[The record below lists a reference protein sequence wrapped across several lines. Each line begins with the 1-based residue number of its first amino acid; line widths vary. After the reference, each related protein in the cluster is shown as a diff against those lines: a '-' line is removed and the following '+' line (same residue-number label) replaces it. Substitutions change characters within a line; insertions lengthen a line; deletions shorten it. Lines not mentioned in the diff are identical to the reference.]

1 MPSAFVSVPVE
12 DVLTCGSLPSHLI
25 FLERQRSLAC
35 AIRPDEWALV
45 LMIFLLFIQ
54 SASKTRM
61 FLDAERAEDGT
72 RRERERGD
80 KRRSG
85 TRTVSR
91 RASCAMQATLL

>member
-25 FLERQRSLAC
+25 FLERQRSHAC

-54 SASKTRM
+54 SASTTRM
-61 FLDAERAEDGT
+61 LFLEAETAKDRKEREGT
-72 RRERERGD
+72 REGQVP
-80 KRRSG
+80 G
-85 TRTVSR
+85 
-91 RASCAMQATLL
+91 L